1 MFFRCFTF
9 GIGSGASTALVEGL
23 ARAGNGT
30 AEFVKEGERLQ
41 PKVIRSLKRALQ
53 PAVTDVSVEFK
64 VPSEFTPTQSPHNL
78 PPVFS
83 GEKMVVYGILKPKG
97 TPKSKVVSGTA
108 VLKGKLLGKPVKH
121 SVAFT
126 FNPTSETSPL
136 LPTVHHLAAKA
147 LIKDWQNDNRSK
159 QDIVKLSIESSV
171 ISFHT
176 AFIAVDE
183 ENSEPISGA
192 MKTWDVQ
199 ARYSGAARFRGGR
212 KGGMMLRCSALTG
225 GAMVNR
231 KKGKSAVMA
240 APKAQMFFAE
250 ESSKSARRKT
260 PVKKANVDKFATPTK
275 MQVED
280 TLLDYDEDSESDESA
295 TLGGF
300 IKSATPSTGVSGP
313 TSLSSFV
320 DAQQANGS
328 WKLDAQLAHHLA
340 KSLKEIKDSCPTECK
355 GDVATLWA
363 TVLVLSLL
371 RKKYASQQDEWELVG
386 MKAKSWVKKQAIP
399 SGVTLQD
406 FYTAAEKIV

>member
-1 MFFRCFTF
+1 M
-9 GIGSGASTALVEGL
+9 
-23 ARAGNGT
+23 
-30 AEFVKEGERLQ
+30 KEGERLQ

-64 VPSEFTPTQSPHNL
+64 VSSEFTPTQSPHNL

-126 FNPTSETSPL
+126 FNPTSTTSPL

-199 ARYSGAARFRGGR
+199 ARYSGAARFRGDR
-212 KGGMMLRCSALTG
+212 GGVMMCSAPALMISYKKSITRHRDRSSKLAMPRSYG
-225 GAMVNR
+225 GPSEYFAKMV
-231 KKGKSAVMA
+231 A
-240 APKAQMFFAE
+240 APVISTLDARSLGSRTCSTKRSMSYKCLSRSRDRRRSRSRNRSRSRSRDRSSSRSRDRGRSRSRDRSRSRSQDHSGE
-250 ESSKSARRKT
+250 QKSSKS
-260 PVKKANVDKFATPTK
+260 
-275 MQVED
+275 
-280 TLLDYDEDSESDESA
+280 
-295 TLGGF
+295 
-300 IKSATPSTGVSGP
+300 

-320 DAQQANGS
+320 NAQQANGS
-328 WKLDAQLAHHLA
+328 WKLDAQLSHHLA
-340 KSLKEIKDSCPTECK
+340 KSQKEIEHACPTECK
-355 GDVATLWA
+355 GDVTTLWA
-363 TVLVLSLL
+363 TVLVLTLL
-371 RKKYASQQDEWELVG
+371 RKKYASLQDEWELVG
-386 MKAKSWVKKQAIP
+386 MKAESWVNKQTTLF
-399 SGVTLQD
+399 GVTLQD
-406 FYTAAEKIV
+406 FYNAAEKVV